1 MSKFVPLPRSFYQL
15 PADLLA
21 PKLLGHWL
29 LRDTPQGRSGGPIVE
44 VEAYM
49 SEDPASH
56 SFVGKTERN
65 KAMWGPPGHS
75 YVYLIYGYHFCFN
88 AVCAPEGMGEAV
100 LVRALEPQFGEAFMH
115 QQRPVADL
123 KHLTSGPAKLCAA
136 LAIDRSLDG
145 VDLCD
150 AASPLVIAENPDLK
164 KFLKECGPMVTTT
177 RVGITRAA
185 DKPWRFYLD
194 GSPFVSR
201 RIPRAKK
208 TLPIVK

>member
-1 MSKFVPLPRSFYQL
+1 MSKFVPLPRTFYQS

-21 PKLLGHWL
+21 PRLLGHWL
-29 LRDTPQGRSGGPIVE
+29 IRDTPQGPAGGPIVE

-88 AVCAPEGMGEAV
+88 AVCAPEGVGEAV
-100 LVRALEPQFGEAFMH
+100 LVRALEPKFGEGFMH

-145 VDLCD
+145 VDLCN
-150 AASPLVIAENPDLK
+150 AASPLLIAKNPDLK
-164 KFLKECGPMVTTT
+164 TFLKERGPVVTTT

-194 GSPFVSR
+194 GSPCVSR

-208 TLPIVK
+208 SLSASK